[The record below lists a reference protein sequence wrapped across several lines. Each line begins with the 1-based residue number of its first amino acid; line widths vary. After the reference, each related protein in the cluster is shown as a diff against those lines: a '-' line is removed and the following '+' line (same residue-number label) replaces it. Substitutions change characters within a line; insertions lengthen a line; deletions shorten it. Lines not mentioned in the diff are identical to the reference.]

1 MKVSVIIPTLN
12 EEACIGRL
20 LEKMPKDVVDEVIV
34 IDGNSTDGTREVVEG
49 AGYKP
54 YIQKSKGY
62 GGAFIEGFDIA
73 TGDLVILMDADGSHS
88 PYDIKKIVE
97 KANEG
102 YEYIMASRYLEGGK
116 TEDDT
121 WVRFTGNKLFTWLTN
136 IIHGMRVSDSLYVF
150 TGITREG
157 LNRIDLHCTGF
168 EFCPEI
174 LIKAHKAGLRFA
186 EVSAVERKRFGG
198 KSKVNA
204 FFHGLKI
211 LREILVLKFKK

>member
-1 MKVSVIIPTLN
+1 
-12 EEACIGRL
+12 
-20 LEKMPKDVVDEVIV
+20 
-34 IDGNSTDGTREVVEG
+34 
-49 AGYKP
+49 
-54 YIQKSKGY
+54 
-62 GGAFIEGFDIA
+62 
-73 TGDLVILMDADGSHS
+73 
-88 PYDIKKIVE
+88 
-97 KANEG
+97 
-102 YEYIMASRYLEGGK
+102 MASRYLEGGK

-186 EVSAVERKRFGG
+186 EVSSVERKRFGG